1 MSAPTLEDNW
11 SPKTAAGTRL
21 IPIHSHLLQWGV
33 IIRCTGGRTL
43 PVPRPAPSARERG
56 TDFAQAFSKFKKRLG
71 LPESVTFHSFRHTVS
86 TKLRNQ
92 GSNIRELWIDTLL
105 GHEASHRSQGT
116 TTYTSGIAVQNLQ
129 QVVEALNYPT
139 FHISLPPL

>member
-1 MSAPTLEDNW
+1 MLDLVQEGEHYLFPDLN
-11 SPKTAAGTRL
+11 
-21 IPIHSHLLQWGV
+21 
-33 IIRCTGGRTL
+33 
-43 PVPRPAPSARERG
+43 PSARGRG

-92 GSNIRELWIDTLL
+92 GGNIRELWIDTLL

-129 QVVEALNYPT
+129 QVVEALEYQT
-139 FHISLPPL
+139 FQMSLPPL